1 MTQREYVEGCT
12 TPDFPMD
19 VKVSTVQGT
28 IIQIMWLCG
37 WYIKTIQSALVQYFQ
52 IIVFLIHELKKNKAL
67 YPWNMCLSMCK
78 NTLGAQK
85 VRKIIIIKY
94 SINATPN

>member
-52 IIVFLIHELKKNKAL
+52 IIVFLIHELKKIKHCIHEICFYL
-67 YPWNMCLSMCK
+67 CVK
-78 NTLGAQK
+78 TL
-85 VRKIIIIKY
+85 
-94 SINATPN
+94 